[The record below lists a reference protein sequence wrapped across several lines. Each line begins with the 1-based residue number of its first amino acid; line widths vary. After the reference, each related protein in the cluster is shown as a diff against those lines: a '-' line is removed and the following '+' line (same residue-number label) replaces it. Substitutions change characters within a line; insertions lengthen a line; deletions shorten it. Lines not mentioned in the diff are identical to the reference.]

1 MGKNSCHTSLLFEL
15 WSIWFFDMHL
25 DVFHNLEH
33 FYFECFPNNLLLR
46 LPSHI
51 VPLFLFSVLWSVL
64 DRVALKH
71 RLVSLE
77 FICFVIETN
86 SQQRIIGSWWLSYN
100 GGFLLHKNTKLWL
113 LWMGSSGQNQ
123 ISFLLFFTSNMFY
136 FVFVKPKP
144 LHLWFIVWIWNQIWM
159 IWTKSVS
166 FWFCS
171 NYKIV
176 RITTEFEGAT
186 F

>member
-1 MGKNSCHTSLLFEL
+1 MTVVQLFSHPGPDDPNIDQRFPIHQQYITTKSRSCFNHLNLGKNSCHTSLLFEL
-15 WSIWFFDMHL
+15 WSIWFLDMHL
-25 DVFHNLEH
+25 DAFHNLEH
-33 FYFECFPNNLLLR
+33 FYFKCFPNNLLLR

-100 GGFLLHKNTKLWL
+100 GVFLLHKNTKLCYEWVVPDKTRL
-113 LWMGSSGQNQ
+113 AFFY
-123 ISFLLFFTSNMFY
+123 FLLPTC
-136 FVFVKPKP
+136 
-144 LHLWFIVWIWNQIWM
+144 FIL
-159 IWTKSVS
+159 
-166 FWFCS
+166 
-171 NYKIV
+171 YL
-176 RITTEFEGAT
+176 
-186 F
+186 